1 MKRKYAPI
9 VGKQKQQ
16 RLTDNFIS
24 KSHKPDGCHDVGS
37 LQESQHFR

>member
-24 KSHKPDGCHDVGS
+24 KSHKPDGFQDVGNW
-37 LQESQHFR
+37 QESQHLR